1 MTWHTFG
8 NQLSSLRFW
17 SVVAATCFIFL
28 MEIYFH
34 ILVVHVCWNKNAM
47 CIISNIARL
56 LPWFGQVKNIN
67 VSRQNRK
74 SNQSE
79 ARGASWV
86 EALQWSGLLWIEHE
100 TWRDPGNNWLTQCS
114 RPILHVVH
122 NSRAFWQ
129 FELFSFCLFLLLV
142 TIGNNTA
149 KPTILWIYIVKIGL
163 LLNQKCLLVD
173 IFHVLEGVL

>member
-1 MTWHTFG
+1 
-8 NQLSSLRFW
+8 
-17 SVVAATCFIFL
+17 

-86 EALQWSGLLWIEHE
+86 KALQWSGLMWIEHE
-100 TWRDPGNNWLTQCS
+100 TSDETLEIIDWHS
-114 RPILHVVH
+114 VH
-122 NSRAFWQ
+122 A
-129 FELFSFCLFLLLV
+129 
-142 TIGNNTA
+142 
-149 KPTILWIYIVKIGL
+149 PYYM
-163 LLNQKCLLVD
+163 
-173 IFHVLEGVL
+173 